1 MKIAILGTRGI
12 PNHYG
17 GFEQI
22 TEQLS
27 VGLAGRGHEVTVYNA
42 HNHPYFHDHFKGVR
56 VVHCYDPEYLVKTP
70 GQFIY
75 DLNCILHARRQAYD
89 VVLFMGYTSSSVWAR
104 LFPRAAAIISNM
116 DGMEWQRAKY
126 SRPVQRFLRYAERLA
141 VRYSDFHIADSPVIQ
156 AYLDDKYGIRSQ
168 YIPYGACTTLEL
180 QRGVLRRW
188 GLSRGDYY
196 MLMARMEPE
205 NNIEPILE
213 GYRQS
218 ASRRKFVVVGNTNNK
233 YGRQL
238 LRRFGREPRI
248 LFTGAIYDDPQVHTL
263 RALCRLYFHG
273 HSVGGTNPSL
283 LEAMASRAMVAAH
296 DNPYN
301 RAILGDDAH
310 YFSSPQTV
318 ARLIEKPSCAE
329 EEERMREANFRKVS
343 TLYHWDRIIDQYE
356 SYIYA
361 CYSAKSPEPYAYP
374 AGYAGR

>member
-22 TEQLS
+22 TEYLS
-27 VGLAGRGHEVTVYNA
+27 VGLVQRGHDVTVYNS
-42 HNHPYFHDHFKGVR
+42 HNHPYPHDHFKGVR
-56 VVHCYDPEYLVKTP
+56 VVHCYDPEYLIKTA
-70 GQFIY
+70 GQFVY
-75 DLNCILHARRQAYD
+75 DLNCILHARRQGYD
-89 VVLFMGYTSSSVWAR
+89 VVLFMGYTSSSIWAR
-104 LFPRAAAIISNM
+104 LFPREAVIISNM

-126 SRPVQRFLRYAERLA
+126 SRKVQRFLRYAERLA

-156 AYLDDKYGIRSQ
+156 AYLNDTYGIRSQ
-168 YIPYGACTTLEL
+168 YIPYGASTSH
-180 QRGVLRRW
+180 QIQKGVLRRW

-213 GYRQS
+213 GYLQ
-218 ASRRKFVVVGNTNNK
+218 ATTQRKFVVVGNTDNQ
-233 YGRQL
+233 YGHRL

-248 LFTGAIYDDPQVHTL
+248 RFTGAIYDYGQVHTL

-283 LEAMASRAMVAAH
+283 LEAMGSRALVAAH

-301 RAILGDDAH
+301 RAILDEDAY
-310 YFSSPQTV
+310 YFSGPGDV
-318 ARLIEKPSCAE
+318 ARLIKKAPCAG
-329 EEERMREANFRKVS
+329 EEERMRSANFGKVS
-343 TLYHWDRIIDQYE
+343 TLYHWENIIDQYE

-361 CYSAKSPEPYAYP
+361 CYNAQSPEPYVYP